1 MDVPVGAV
9 NMLIWLLND
18 FDIARR
24 KCLLLLL
31 YFTNI
36 LCFCIKRAIPGFL
49 FVYFRLFN
57 ADLRQLIVN
66 IICRWLDTNQGSLV
80 FEVTTIPTEPL
91 SLPFVMLCLFIWS
104 IGSFS
109 ILKKDPTLEDQSFTD
124 ISVNQ
129 TACHASG
136 LTKYVGKKLGTF
148 DENMHLVNTHLVTH
162 NPRWGTFLVNIKI
175 VKLGPYH
182 WYYTLVLVI
191 FDAQCDQ
198 MASLGIF
205 QRLTI
210 YNNGKLPD
218 SINLYFHNFCQTL
231 NEA

>member
-24 KCLLLLL
+24 KCLLLLI

-57 ADLRQLIVN
+57 ADLKQLIVN

-91 SLPFVMLCLFIWS
+91 SLPYVMLCLFIWS

-129 TACHASG
+129 TACHTSMLAKNWAHLMKTCIWS
-136 LTKYVGKKLGTF
+136 THIWSHTIHVGGHFWST
-148 DENMHLVNTHLVTH
+148 
-162 NPRWGTFLVNIKI
+162 
-175 VKLGPYH
+175 
-182 WYYTLVLVI
+182 
-191 FDAQCDQ
+191 
-198 MASLGIF
+198 
-205 QRLTI
+205 
-210 YNNGKLPD
+210 
-218 SINLYFHNFCQTL
+218 
-231 NEA
+231 